1 MIARLLSTLALT
13 AAALGFVFSG
23 AATAAILPADI
34 GYGLRSAQLEGGAVY
49 WRGYD
54 DAYYNGYG
62 GQTRIL
68 RRELTSSKVETVYQ
82 PEGDEAIT
90 AYNAVAGRLIVGL
103 HNDRD
108 DSSQI
113 VEVKRTDAGPAIT
126 VLAQRSGDYSGLT
139 CSSRVRLVT
148 VTAQS
153 EVVVEEVRRM
163 SRDGNCARGLL
174 KRTESKL
181 FAIAPDLSERIIA
194 ETKAGW
200 DTGRSDAS
208 IGRLTAGPGDWLIHR
223 PTDNGYDENPT
234 TPGGMR
240 NLITGQYIEMNA
252 PIGSGSRAWVSSG
265 GRTLINQYGDS
276 TILRDDP
283 LQPDSARRMQRARTT
298 RWLHFCGDKLLE
310 ISRRGNNSDGR
321 RTRKS
326 RSAQGTRWNL
336 YILSLDGA
344 RERRLPQRL
353 RRGTGFGTCNA
364 DTAVFHKQQRRGKVR
379 QFSVP
384 LTPPAA

>member
-1 MIARLLSTLALT
+1 MIARLLGSLALT
-13 AAALGFVFSG
+13 AAALGFAVSG
-23 AATAAILPADI
+23 GASAAILSDTES
-34 GYGLRSAQLEGGAVY
+34 YGLRSAQLDGGAVY

-54 DAYYNGYG
+54 DNFFYG
-62 GQTRIL
+62 VGGETRIL
-68 RRELTSSKVETVYQ
+68 RRELASPKVETVFA

-90 AYNAVAGRLIVGL
+90 AFNAVAGRLVVGL
-103 HNDRD
+103 HNGRD

-126 VLAQRSGDYSGLT
+126 VLAQRSGDYSGLV

-153 EVVVEEVRRM
+153 EVIVEEVRRM

-181 FAIAPDLSERIIA
+181 FAIAPDLSERTIA

-200 DTGRSDAS
+200 DTGNSDS
-208 IGRLTAGPGDWLIHR
+208 TIGRLVAGSGDWLIHR
-223 PTDNGYDENPT
+223 PAESGYGDT
-234 TPGGMR
+234 SSTPGGMR
-240 NLITGQYIEMNA
+240 NLITGQYVEMNA
-252 PIGSGSRAWVSSG
+252 PIGAGARVWVSNG
-265 GRTLINQYGDS
+265 GRTLINERGNS
-276 TILRDDP
+276 SVLRDDP
-283 LQPDSARRMQRARTT
+283 LQPDSARRMQRARAT

-310 ISRRGNNSDGR
+310 ISRRGNDSNRGR
-321 RTRKS
+321 SRKF
-326 RSAQGTRWNL
+326 RRAQGSRWNL
-336 YILSLDGA
+336 YILNLDGV

-364 DTAVFHKQQRRGKVR
+364 DTAVFHKAQRRGRAR
-379 QFSVP
+379 QFTVP